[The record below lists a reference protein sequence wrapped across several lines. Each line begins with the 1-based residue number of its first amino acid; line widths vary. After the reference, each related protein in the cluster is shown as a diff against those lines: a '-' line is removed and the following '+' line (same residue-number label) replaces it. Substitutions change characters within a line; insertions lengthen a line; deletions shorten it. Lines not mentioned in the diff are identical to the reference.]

1 MARITSKATPVTEVP
16 IRSDPDE
23 VNRTCDEDKI
33 NWGGVSDCFSV
44 NVIRS
49 PSRLCSS
56 RKGAGTFCTP
66 NRRGRSHLRQRPS

>member
-33 NWGGVSDCFSV
+33 NWGGVLTASV
-44 NVIRS
+44 
-49 PSRLCSS
+49 
-56 RKGAGTFCTP
+56 
-66 NRRGRSHLRQRPS
+66 